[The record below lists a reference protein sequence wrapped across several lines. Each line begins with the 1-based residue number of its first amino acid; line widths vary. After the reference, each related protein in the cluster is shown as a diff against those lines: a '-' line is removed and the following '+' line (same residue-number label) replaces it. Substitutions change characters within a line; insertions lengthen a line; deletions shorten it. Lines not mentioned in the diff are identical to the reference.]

1 MNALLAARGPD
12 VQATAE
18 PLDLE
23 WFGTFYEAH
32 ANFVRRLVG
41 RLDGQ
46 RSERD
51 DLVQEVFLVAH
62 RKWPE
67 LAASPV
73 DPRNWLYGVVV
84 RVLRRERRRRKLRAL
99 LLFESSRGDRF
110 PGTRIHEPMDDQ
122 TPATLLERRETRATV
137 RRLLDSLSENKRTV
151 FVLFEIERL
160 SGQQIADILRVPIQ
174 TVWNRLFHA
183 RKAFLKLLARERIR
197 ERRETDEE

>member
-1 MNALLAARGPD
+1 
-12 VQATAE
+12 
-18 PLDLE
+18 
-23 WFGTFYEAH
+23 
-32 ANFVRRLVG
+32 
-41 RLDGQ
+41 
-46 RSERD
+46 
-51 DLVQEVFLVAH
+51 
-62 RKWPE
+62 
-67 LAASPV
+67 
-73 DPRNWLYGVVV
+73 
-84 RVLRRERRRRKLRAL
+84 
-99 LLFESSRGDRF
+99 
-110 PGTRIHEPMDDQ
+110 MDDQ

>member
-12 VQATAE
+12 VPAAAE

-23 WFGTFYEAH
+23 WFGAFYEEH

-62 RKWPE
+62 RKWPQ
-67 LAASPV
+67 LVGSPRV

-84 RVLRRERRRRKLRAL
+84 RVLRRERRRRKLRAF
-99 LLFESSRGDRF
+99 LFLERF
-110 PGTRIHEPMDDQ
+110 QGGRTHELTDEH
-122 TPATLLERRETRATV
+122 TPATLLERHETRV
-137 RRLLDSLSENKRTV
+137 MVHRLLDSISENKRTV

-183 RKAFLKLLARERIR
+183 RKAFLKLLTREKIR
-197 ERRETDEE
+197 ERREVGEE